1 MGLAVGDRLTIGQAR
16 FTITG
21 VLRKEPD
28 RAVNLF
34 SLGPRVMISRQGLA
48 ATDLIKPGSRVR
60 ERYLL
65 RVPETA
71 ATEPLLF
78 ELRGRLAGES
88 ARVIPFR
95 EAQPQLRRFLDQ
107 LTRYLGLIGLTALF
121 VGGIGV
127 ACTVHAFLREKLHTI
142 AILKTLGAG
151 SDTVLRTYL
160 FQTIALG
167 LIGSLVGAALGTG
180 FQAALPS
187 LLASL
192 LPPDLLGVTAT
203 PSLLPLLKGIAMG
216 LLTTLLFALWPL
228 LTIRDLQP
236 ALVFR
241 RLVVPT
247 DHHLSINTTTSR
259 PGWGLHDARRAI
271 VRDPLRS
278 LSAVG
283 IAGGLAGLA
292 VWQAGSFKIG
302 LLFIGALSLAVAILT
317 LAAAM
322 LVRTVMLFS
331 GSRSLAVRYA
341 IGNLHR
347 PGSQTLGVMVAIG
360 IGVMVIVAAS
370 LVERSLVHELGK
382 SRPADAPTFF
392 FIDIQPDQ
400 KDAFVRLIRDR
411 MAGTSPEITPL
422 VRSRLRALN
431 GTPVQTDDER
441 ESRQGGEQ
449 ETRKSWYFTREY
461 VLTFLDRL
469 PKDNVITKGAWWSP
483 SEVASSRA
491 AHRRL
496 VSVEEEAATHL
507 GVDVGSIIDFD
518 IQGASISAEVTSI
531 RKVEWGNLSTNF
543 YMILSPGSLE
553 GAPFTYVGTVR
564 VPPEGE
570 VPLQQAVV
578 AALPNVTA
586 INIGDVLDSFVRIL
600 ERLSLA
606 IRAVALFCILA
617 GAIVMAAA
625 LATTRYRRLYESVV
639 LKAVGATRGLV
650 GGSFAIEYALMGVA
664 AGLIGIV
671 LANALAW
678 GILQFIMDL
687 PWTIQPR
694 VLATGFVLTVIL
706 TLAVGFLST
715 FRILGQRPL
724 TVLRHE

>member
-1 MGLAVGDRLTIGQAR
+1 
-16 FTITG
+16 
-21 VLRKEPD
+21 
-28 RAVNLF
+28 
-34 SLGPRVMISRQGLA
+34 
-48 ATDLIKPGSRVR
+48 
-60 ERYLL
+60 
-65 RVPETA
+65 
-71 ATEPLLF
+71 
-78 ELRGRLAGES
+78 
-88 ARVIPFR
+88 
-95 EAQPQLRRFLDQ
+95 
-107 LTRYLGLIGLTALF
+107 
-121 VGGIGV
+121 
-127 ACTVHAFLREKLHTI
+127 
-142 AILKTLGAG
+142 
-151 SDTVLRTYL
+151 
-160 FQTIALG
+160 
-167 LIGSLVGAALGTG
+167 
-180 FQAALPS
+180 
-187 LLASL
+187 
-192 LPPDLLGVTAT
+192 
-203 PSLLPLLKGIAMG
+203 MG

-671 LANALAW
+671 LANVLAW